1 LAALSE
7 LVVQTASVADTQLL
21 GRRLGTLLPA
31 GSLVLL
37 SGELGSGKTALTCG
51 LARGLGVADNI
62 PVTSP
67 TYTLMNSYHGR
78 LPLYHFDLYRLGA
91 EDELI
96 DLGFDE
102 YFHGEGVAVVE
113 WAERCPELRLHA
125 LSIDI
130 SYLDESTREMAFSC
144 SADSAYVELLAVLG
158 GS

>member
-1 LAALSE
+1 
-7 LVVQTASVADTQLL
+7 
-21 GRRLGTLLPA
+21 
-31 GSLVLL
+31 
-37 SGELGSGKTALTCG
+37 
-51 LARGLGVADNI
+51 
-62 PVTSP
+62 
-67 TYTLMNSYHGR
+67 
-78 LPLYHFDLYRLGA
+78 LYHFDLYRLGA